1 MEKFRSG
8 SGKETSKCGTAKK
21 TGLAACNSPRFLLKI
36 LCAGAVF
43 PPFKIAV
50 KPSSN
55 KCRGCGKQ
63 HVPGFLFC
71 QRCGAQLEAL
81 ADDEYSL
88 KNASPI
94 RLDAGGA
101 LRLETAVIALLEDG
115 KKADAIRLY
124 REAMC
129 TSEEQTADAID
140 TLERQVGF
148 VPVTARS
155 PPGGRC
161 SARRTVTRIV
171 ARASAAI
178 RRRLGLTA

>member
-1 MEKFRSG
+1 M
-8 SGKETSKCGTAKK
+8 
-21 TGLAACNSPRFLLKI
+21 
-36 LCAGAVF
+36 F

-71 QRCGAQLEAL
+71 QRCGAQLEVV

-88 KNASPI
+88 KNASPV

-115 KKADAIRLY
+115 KKDDAIRLY

-129 TSEEQTADAID
+129 TSAEQTADAID
-140 TLERQVGF
+140 TLEERVGF

-155 PPGGRC
+155 TPAGRC
-161 SARRTVTRIV
+161 STGRTVARIV
-171 ARASAAI
+171 ARAATAI